1 MIPLNIDL
9 PQTHQLVQLSP
20 DLYWGRLPLPF
31 RLNHINLYIID
42 TNEGWVIIDA
52 GIYGDQTR
60 DYWRALLGGFLSQK
74 PIDKIIITHHHVD
87 HIGFASELAQMTGVD
102 CYTSAAEKE
111 HGQFLFNLS
120 ARDFSELLASHYT
133 RYGLPEAEIV
143 LGRND
148 SDRYRRF
155 VPELPDFKEFSE
167 TNEIKG
173 CNSQWQCRLDSGH
186 SSGQISLMNAAE
198 SLFLPTDFLLPRI
211 SPNISAD
218 MRNSDK
224 DVLGDY
230 LNYLKEMSNLSPAI
244 KIYPG
249 HDWPFKNGND
259 RAQALIN
266 HHNRR
271 LELLLSEA
279 KLRPIST
286 SDGID
291 ILFNRRFE
299 SHELFFAAGEAR
311 AHLTHLMKL
320 NKVKKDTALRNGR
333 KVDTFTA

>member
-9 PQTHQLVQLSP
+9 PKTHRLVQLSP

-42 TNEGWVIIDA
+42 TNNGWVIIDA

-60 DYWRALLGGFLSQK
+60 DYWRALLGGFLSEK

-87 HIGFASELAQMTGVD
+87 HIGFASELAQMTGAN

-155 VPELPDFKEFSE
+155 VPELPDFNEFSE

-186 SSGQISLMNAAE
+186 SSGQISLMNAEE

-218 MRNSDK
+218 MRNTDK

-230 LNYLKEMSNLSPAI
+230 LIYLSEMSELSPKV

-249 HDWPFKNGND
+249 HDWPFKNGNE
-259 RAQALIN
+259 RAQILIK
-266 HHNRR
+266 HHNQR
-271 LELLLSEA
+271 LELLLAEA

-311 AHLTHLMKL
+311 AHLTHLMCQ
-320 NKVKKDTALRNGR
+320 R
-333 KVDTFTA
+333 KVSKKTEIRNHLEVDVFTA

>member
-9 PQTHQLVQLSP
+9 PQTHQLVRLSP

-31 RLNHINLYIID
+31 RLNHINLYIIN
-42 TNEGWVIIDA
+42 TNDGWVLIDA
-52 GIYGDQTR
+52 GIYGQQTR
-60 DYWRALLGGFLSQK
+60 EYWKALLDSFLSYK

-87 HIGFASELAQMTGVD
+87 HVGFASELAQMTGVD

-111 HGQFLFNLS
+111 NAQFLFGLS
-120 ARDFSELLASHYT
+120 ANDFSELLVSHYR
-133 RYGLPEAEIV
+133 RYGLPESEIT
-143 LGRND
+143 LGQND

-155 VPELPDFKEFSE
+155 VPRLPEFREFSE
-167 TNEIKG
+167 TNIING
-173 CNSQWQCRLDSGH
+173 SNSQWQCRLDSGH
-186 SSGQISLMNAAE
+186 SSGQISLINEAE
-198 SLFLPTDFLLPRI
+198 SIFLPTDFLLPRI

-218 MRNSDK
+218 LRNADK

-230 LNYLKEMSNLSPAI
+230 LIYLKEMSNLSPEV

-249 HDWPFKNGND
+249 HDWPFKNGNE
-259 RAQALIN
+259 RAKALIG
-266 HHNRR
+266 HHNQR
-271 LELLLSEA
+271 LELLLEAA
-279 KLRPIST
+279 KLRPISV

-311 AHLTHLMKL
+311 AHLTHLMCQ
-320 NKVKKDTALRNGR
+320 R
-333 KVDTFTA
+333 KVSKKTEIRNHLEVDVFTA

>member
-1 MIPLNIDL
+1 MIPLNINL
-9 PQTHQLVQLSP
+9 PRTQKLVQLGP

-42 TNEGWVIIDA
+42 TSDGWVIIDA
-52 GIYGDQTR
+52 GIFGEQTR
-60 DYWRALLGGFLSQK
+60 NYWKALLDGFLSEK

-87 HIGFASELAQMTGVD
+87 HIGFASELARMTDVD
-102 CYTSAAEKE
+102 CYTSAAEKA
-111 HGQFLFNLS
+111 HAQFLFDLS
-120 ARDFSELLASHYT
+120 ASDFSELVASHYT
-133 RYGLPEAEIV
+133 RYGLPEAEIA

-155 VPELPDFKEFSE
+155 VPELPDFKEFSAANII
-167 TNEIKG
+167 TG

-186 SSGQISLMNAAE
+186 SSGQISFMNAAE

-218 MRNSDK
+218 MRNTDK

-230 LNYLKEMSNLSPAI
+230 LIYLKEMSNLSPEI

-249 HDWPFKNGND
+249 HDWPFKNGNE
-259 RAQALIN
+259 RAKALIN
-266 HHNRR
+266 HHNQR
-271 LELLLSEA
+271 LELLLAEA
-279 KLRPIST
+279 KLRPIT
-286 SDGID
+286 ASDGID

-311 AHLTHLMKL
+311 AHLTHLMCQ
-320 NKVKKDTALRNGR
+320 R
-333 KVDTFTA
+333 KVSKKTEIRNHLEVDVFTA